1 MACQHALLFCKK
13 GEQFTRRR
21 KDRNDMAD
29 IEKPKR
35 QLQQMTAPDE
45 QDRRYRHLVEHSLGL
60 ICLHDFDGNLL
71 YVNPASANALGYAPD
86 AWKGK
91 TLRDFLAPAFLPLF
105 DLYLERIRHQHAD
118 EGLMQVVTQ
127 TGEKRI
133 WKYHNV
139 WYEEDGRPLY
149 VLGYAQDVTEE
160 VRLERALR
168 KARDELELRVQ
179 ELAKAKE
186 AAEAADRAK
195 SEFLATMSHELR
207 TPLNV
212 ILGYIDMLL
221 DLPED
226 FSAGQQRAFLQRVN
240 KNARGLYDLITGVL
254 DFNRL
259 EAGRAPLALTETNV
273 REVLLEVERE
283 TQGLCEL
290 SGLTYRWIIEEELPF
305 IRTDVG
311 KLKVVLKNL
320 VGNAVKF
327 TKAGNVT
334 ISATRQA
341 EGVLF
346 CVKDTGAGIPAD
358 QQSLI
363 FEAFQKAEGSSEENG
378 NGFGLGLHI
387 AKRLLSLLG
396 GTIAVESEVGKGAT
410 FRVWLPAQG
419 LPTV

>member
-1 MACQHALLFCKK
+1 
-13 GEQFTRRR
+13 
-21 KDRNDMAD
+21 MAD
-29 IEKPKR
+29 IEQPKK
-35 QLQQMTAPDE
+35 QFQQMATADE
-45 QDRRYRHLVEHSLGL
+45 ADRRYRHLVEHSLGL

-71 YVNPASANALGYAPD
+71 YVNPASAHALGYAPN
-86 AWKGK
+86 AWQGK

-105 DLYLERIRHQHAD
+105 DLYLERIRQQRTD

-127 TGEKRI
+127 RGERRI

-139 WYEEDGRPLY
+139 WYEEDGRPIY

-168 KARDELELRVQ
+168 KAHNELESRVQ

-221 DLPED
+221 EMPED
-226 FSAGQQRAFLQRVN
+226 FSARQQQGFLQRVG
-240 KNARGLYDLITGVL
+240 KNARGLYDLITSVL

-259 EAGRAPLALTETNV
+259 EAGRVPLAIIEANA
-273 REVLLEVERE
+273 REILFEVEKE
-283 TQGLCEL
+283 TQGLREL
-290 SGLTYRWIIEEELPF
+290 SELTYRWVIAEDLPLL
-305 IRTDVG
+305 RTDVG

-320 VGNAVKF
+320 LGNAVKF
-327 TKAGNVT
+327 TKAGGVT
-334 ISATRQA
+334 VSATRQDD
-341 EGVLF
+341 GVLF
-346 CVKDTGAGIPAD
+346 CVSDTGVGIPAS

-363 FEAFQKAEGSSEENG
+363 FEAFQKAEGSNEQNG
-378 NGFGLGLHI
+378 DGVGLGLHI
-387 AKRLLSLLG
+387 AKRLLDLLG
-396 GTIAVESEVGKGAT
+396 GTIAVESTEGRGAT
-410 FRVWLPAQG
+410 FRVWLPVESQPAM
-419 LPTV
+419 